1 MHNKRAIE
9 KHYFSVHFIHKERR
23 KQRENLWTKK
33 LKKLATIWLKCRIQL
48 NPQCAV
54 YRTA

>member
-1 MHNKRAIE
+1 MHNKKAIE
-9 KHYFSVHFIHKERR
+9 KHYFIVHFINKERL
-23 KQRENLWTKK
+23 KQRENLWMKK